1 MPNLRSSV
9 YGWKSVWLEL
19 ADEVKGEFIDSTTA
33 PVKVRIPMAPWT
45 VTMEMH
51 ETTGKKQTR
60 ILLPFKYKSDF
71 AFAIHNRNWIED
83 AQKTFGLQ
91 DIIVGFADFDRDFI
105 IQGSE
110 ERTVKTLFA
119 NEPLRDQITAQ
130 KEVRLGLYRDKNA
143 LKQFG
148 KVPPGIHVLAFEEN
162 HAINSFERLVSLLEL
177 VRTTMAQLCELNIA
191 NQQDPDFV
199 F

>member
-1 MPNLRSSV
+1 M
-9 YGWKSVWLEL
+9 EL
-19 ADEVKGEFIDSTTA
+19 AEEVKGEFIDSTTA

-51 ETTGKKQTR
+51 ESTGKKHTR
-60 ILLPFKYKSDF
+60 ILLPFRYKSDF
-71 AFAIHNRNWIED
+71 AFNIHNRNWIED

-110 ERTVKTLFA
+110 EGIVKSLFA
-119 NEPLRDQITAQ
+119 NEALREQITLQ
-130 KEVRLGLYRDKNA
+130 EEVRLALHRDKNA
-143 LKQFG
+143 LTKFG
-148 KVPPGIHVLAFEEN
+148 KVPPGIHVLAFEED
-162 HAINSFERLVSLLEL
+162 HAINSFDRLISIIEMLH
-177 VRTTMAQLCELNIA
+177 TTMAQLCELSVA
-191 NQQDPDFV
+191 TQQDPDFV